1 MRDGRRGRTLL
12 RYLDYLR
19 ICFRM
24 SVFRALEYRSGVF
37 FQYVVDIVWYVV
49 QFALLRTAFSYVA
62 EVAGYNLAECYLFL
76 AFLFSTDA
84 VSMLFFNGG
93 LEHFTRS
100 VRTGGLDFY
109 ILKPMPTL
117 YQMTVARVSLAGL
130 LNLGFTVF
138 FWGYVLRRFQVHYS
152 FAHWLWAILLFT
164 NGIFVNITF
173 RLTISCLSL
182 WTIEGGSLNWL
193 FHELMRFGS
202 KPEAI
207 YGKWARRILISV
219 VPALLLSAWP
229 CMALIRKPSYW
240 ALGVP
245 FLVSAVA
252 GLALA
257 GIWRLG
263 LRRYEGLS
271 FQA

>member
-1 MRDGRRGRTLL
+1 MRYL
-12 RYLDYLR
+12 RYLG

-24 SVFRALEYRSGVF
+24 SVFRALEYRAGVF
-37 FQYVVDIVWYVV
+37 FQYMVDTIWYLV

-84 VSMLFFNGG
+84 ISMLFFNGG
-93 LEHFTRS
+93 LEHFTRA

-117 YQMTVARVSLAGL
+117 YQMTVARVSLAGVF
-130 LNLGFTVF
+130 NVAFTLF
-138 FWGYVLRRFQVHYS
+138 FWSYVLRRFQVHYS
-152 FAHWLWAILLFT
+152 FGHWVWAWVLFA
-164 NGIFVNITF
+164 NGMFINVVF
-173 RLTISCLSL
+173 RLIISCISL
-182 WTIEGGSLNWL
+182 WTVEGGTLNWL

-207 YGKWARRILISV
+207 YGKWARRVLSSLM
-219 VPALLLSAWP
+219 PALLLSAWP
-229 CMALIRKPSYW
+229 CMVLIRKPSAW
-240 ALGVP
+240 ALALPFVVSLVAAGV
-245 FLVSAVA
+245 
-252 GLALA
+252 LA

-263 LRRYEGLS
+263 LRQYEGLS